1 MNAIQE
7 ALRELNR
14 FNEAKKTR
22 KVRVFDGLWDQVYC
36 SLTDGGAD
44 AAYKALGDLSG
55 KSLYDVYDI
64 TGSDVRPG
72 FDTIIVNS
80 SNTEPAVN
88 VANVYGLETKVIP
101 GKAVYIYVPEGAP
114 VRHDLLAKNR
124 VKSAPA
130 DEALEDEIIEEDFDD
145 SLPVQPLDHDTVYTF
160 IENVPVA
167 TATRPPVFFPVGYMR
182 EFTREIPAKFKGGRG
197 SEGNPSV
204 RIVKCSE
211 MTVYTGADYEN
222 LQATKDMRKETGRA
236 RSGEKTGFSFAGE
249 ATLANKIGLSS
260 SGEEQLQCYI
270 KRGTQ
275 PKAKYFISID
285 GEAFRAAD
293 KDEVAQYLTPAHANL
308 VLNGRESAGEGGAKI
323 VRLKLANIYKIGSNG
338 VSVIR

>member
-22 KVRVFDGLWDQVYC
+22 KVRAFDDLWDQVYC

-44 AAYKALGDLSG
+44 SAYAALGDLNG
-55 KSLYDVYDI
+55 KALYDVYDI

-80 SNTEPAVN
+80 ANSEPAVK
-88 VANVYGLETKVIP
+88 VAEIYGLESKVIP
-101 GKAVYIYVPEGAP
+101 GRAVYIYVPEGAP
-114 VRHDLLAKNR
+114 VRADLLAKNR
-124 VKSAPA
+124 KADDV
-130 DEALEDEIIEEDFDD
+130 DEAIDDEIIDEDFDP
-145 SLPVQPLDHDTVYTF
+145 SLPVQPLAHDIVYDY
-160 IENVPVA
+160 IVNVPVA
-167 TATRPPVFFPVGYMR
+167 TATRPPVFFSVGYMR
-182 EFTREIPAKFKGGRG
+182 EFNKEIPAKFRGGRG
-197 SEGNPSV
+197 SEEQPSV

-222 LQATKDMRKETGRA
+222 LEATKDMRKETGKE
-236 RSGEKTGFSFAGE
+236 RSGERTGFNFAGDN
-249 ATLANKIGLSS
+249 AVANKIGLSA

-275 PKAKYFISID
+275 PKVKYFISVN
-285 GEAFRAAD
+285 GEDFRATD
-293 KDEVAQYLTPAHANL
+293 KEEVAQYLTGAQAAVL
-308 VLNGRESAGEGGAKI
+308 LNGREDRAEGGAKI
-323 VRLKLANIYKIGSNG
+323 VRLKLSNIYKIGRAG
-338 VSVIR
+338 ASVM